1 MPKEALTAFQATL
14 QKEPHRL
21 GATLGAGTSA
31 KDPEILRKRDRTTLG
46 PYLSRRMPIRSD
58 LRSRRLVGSLQK
70 TRPDP
75 KDIS

>member
-31 KDPEILRKRDRTTLG
+31 EKSGYTAKARPHYAGAISLAENADPVSTQIAQARGFVAKNA
-46 PYLSRRMPIRSD
+46 P
-58 LRSRRLVGSLQK
+58 
-70 TRPDP
+70 
-75 KDIS
+75 